1 MSCEIIPVIPQN
13 LNTCWFN
20 AIMMSMI
27 YSDGLSQM
35 IYEKAVEDNWHL
47 DENGAFKTLM
57 LLFMN
62 YVKTIKKNGN
72 IGLIERLKAFIDKY
86 KIQTILLDYLT
97 HYDKE
102 LLKNYKNLV
111 NIGFIIRYLND
122 VLKKLGLNVILIT
135 SSYFIDYQNIK
146 YDYINNIYIDYK
158 EDNYDISSGH
168 PDILL
173 FNYISNDLSQLGYP
187 SLSDEDIKD
196 KGKEIMT
203 FKGVKYRLDCILLID
218 ANLKHVILGLTCNGS
233 KCVYNGW
240 LKKQKNPCNLMLYD
254 WISNIGNFC
263 LDFINCKLSANLKDS
278 DLCYNF
284 KQNERLMVYVK
295 ETKKPLLSK
304 KQVRKINAINIPEDM
319 KDKQNIRKIL
329 DTKRINDKIV
339 DTMKSLSSINSKKSY
354 KDIVKKAT
362 KRKIVKVLTETYG
375 VETEIAKKTKKELE
389 KELLIEQ
396 NYDLLLKLIIEFFGG
411 KNAFVLERIEELLKS
426 VDFNE
431 THFKK
436 ISELLGNETIT
447 NKESLIL
454 FLNK

>member
-1 MSCEIIPVIPQN
+1 
-13 LNTCWFN
+13 
-20 AIMMSMI
+20 
-27 YSDGLSQM
+27 
-35 IYEKAVEDNWHL
+35 
-47 DENGAFKTLM
+47 
-57 LLFMN
+57 
-62 YVKTIKKNGN
+62 
-72 IGLIERLKAFIDKY
+72 
-86 KIQTILLDYLT
+86 
-97 HYDKE
+97 
-102 LLKNYKNLV
+102 
-111 NIGFIIRYLND
+111 
-122 VLKKLGLNVILIT
+122 
-135 SSYFIDYQNIK
+135 
-146 YDYINNIYIDYK
+146 
-158 EDNYDISSGH
+158 
-168 PDILL
+168 
-173 FNYISNDLSQLGYP
+173 
-187 SLSDEDIKD
+187 
-196 KGKEIMT
+196 MT

-354 KDIVKKAT
+354 KNIVKKAT